1 MEVSTQLHA
10 LVVFPEV
17 LKYLVLDGSR
27 TGLEAL
33 EKTKIFAV
41 LWNERRFFGRLAQ
54 NLDAIPTTLS
64 RLL

>member
-33 EKTKIFAV
+33 EKTKIFA
-41 LWNERRFFGRLAQ
+41 LF
-54 NLDAIPTTLS
+54 
-64 RLL
+64 